1 MVNKNKVGNVIDRLI
16 IYVHYREVVGRV
28 TDVRGRGYSSCI
40 GGTDYIVVEDRV
52 TVRVS
57 QFCF

>member
-52 TVRVS
+52 TDL
-57 QFCF
+57 QWT